1 MFPSPDNDQS
11 NKQKMLAWVII
22 AIGLV
27 VLVAFGVFYA
37 IESGGLTAPMV
48 IAMAIAIIAAITT
61 PLIAMNANKQK
72 RQQGTT
78 AKAKRGLDG
87 TDMYTLIDRMVDDL
101 DDDEAT
107 YLRRRLDD
115 HERGLQRDSTKNALA
130 DLLNERDDASREGWR

>member
-1 MFPSPDNDQS
+1 MFSSSDNSPGG
-11 NKQKMLAWVII
+11 KQKMLAWVII
-22 AIGLV
+22 AIGLA

-37 IESGGLTAPMV
+37 TERGGLTAPMV

-72 RQQGTT
+72 SQQGTT
-78 AKAKRGLDG
+78 VKVKRGLDG

-115 HERGLQRDSTKNALA
+115 RERELERDSTKSALA
-130 DLLNERDDASREGWR
+130 DLLDERDDASREDWR